1 MGLFDSG
8 SSISTPSVATVTA
21 TKAAS
26 YADSAV
32 QDAYESSRKRY
43 AAAGTASTILT
54 SGEGDAAP
62 VGTAKKSLLGQ

>member
-1 MGLFDSG
+1 MGFGGGG
-8 SSISTPSVATVTA
+8 SSTPAVATTVA
-21 TKAAS
+21 TKAAN

-32 QDAYESSRKRY
+32 QDAYESTRKRS
-43 AAAGTASTILT
+43 AAAGTSSTILT

>member
-8 SSISTPSVATVTA
+8 SSVSTPTVATVTA
-21 TKAAS
+21 TKAPS

-43 AAAGTASTILT
+43 AAAGTSSTILT
-54 SGEGDAAP
+54 SGEGDSATPA
-62 VGTAKKSLLGQ
+62 TSKKTLLGQ

>member
-1 MGLFDSG
+1 
-8 SSISTPSVATVTA
+8 VA
-21 TKAAS
+21 TKAAN

-32 QDAYESSRKRY
+32 QDAYESTRKRS
-43 AAAGTASTILT
+43 AAAGTSSTILT